1 MHARKIGLMMLV
13 GCFLVSCT
21 AAVAQVS
28 GPLSSVDKKRACIE
42 APNPSDER
50 AVQCFP
56 LEDGVEIKEGMY
68 QIGSLVTLRI
78 QRGKIISIEKIGAP
92 TG

>member
-1 MHARKIGLMMLV
+1 MHARKIGLMVLA

-21 AAVAQVS
+21 TEVVQMS

-42 APNPSDER
+42 APNPGDER
-50 AVQCFP
+50 AVQCYP
-56 LEDGVEIKEGMY
+56 LEDGVEIKQGMY

-78 QRGKIISIEKIGAP
+78 QRGKITSVEKIGAP